1 MNIHVNQ
8 IRAARGLLGWS
19 QKELAKRSGVSDVS
33 IINYEKGKRTPH
45 QNTLNRIIQAFEL
58 GGVDFTDDGGVRP
71 RQSRIVTYEGREGF
85 IRFFDD
91 IHEVAKSYENPDIC
105 VTNVREFLYDRWLG
119 DFEPIHNKRMTSIM
133 DGSKIRA
140 LLKEGDKHLT
150 SQDYSEYRW
159 LKAEHFADTSL
170 YLYGEKSAF
179 IDFQDENVK
188 VTVVED
194 KSVTD
199 SLRKMFDIVWH
210 QSVEY

>member
-45 QNTLNRIIQAFEL
+45 QNTLNKIIQAFQL
-58 GGVDFTDDGGVRP
+58 GGVDFTEDGGVRP
-71 RQSRIVTYEGREGF
+71 RQSRIITYEGREGF
-85 IRFFDD
+85 IKFFDD
-91 IHEVAKSYENPDIC
+91 IYEVVKSHEKPDLCI
-105 VTNVREFLYDRWLG
+105 TNVREALYDKWLG
-119 DFEPIHNKRMTSIM
+119 NFEPIHNKRMTAES
-133 DGSKIRA
+133 GSKIRA

-150 SQDYSEYRW
+150 SQTYAEYRW
-159 LKAEHFADTSL
+159 LKSEQFADTSL
-170 YLYGEKSAF
+170 YLYGDKCAF
-179 IDFQDENVK
+179 IDFQEESVK

-194 KSVTD
+194 KAVSD

-210 QSVEY
+210 QSEQH